1 MKGFVFTEFCDMVD
15 QTFSPI
21 VLEKIITQSNLP
33 SKGIYTSAGYYEHQ
47 EMVSLV
53 VELSR
58 ETNTPI
64 PDLLK
69 GFGKYLFPRFK
80 TLYPAFI
87 ERSNTVFEMLS
98 SVDNYIHVEV
108 LKLYPDAELPR
119 ILTTPLPNGL
129 EMIYKSSRHL
139 EDLAQGLIE
148 GCIEHYRENIHV
160 KRETIQ
166 DETGEFTRFIL
177 TKHE

>member
-15 QTFSPI
+15 QTFSPV
-21 VLEKIITQSNLP
+21 VLETIITKSNLP
-33 SKGIYTSAGYYEHQ
+33 SKGIYTSAGYYAHQ
-47 EMVSLV
+47 EMVTLV
-53 VELSR
+53 TELSR
-58 ETNTPI
+58 ETNTSI

-69 GFGKYLFPRFK
+69 AFGRYLFPRFK

-87 ERSNTVFEMLS
+87 ERSKTAFDMLA

-119 ILTTPLPNGL
+119 IYTTPLPNGL

-148 GCIEHYRENIHV
+148 GCIEHFGENIQI
-160 KRETIQ
+160 KRESVQ
-166 DETGEFTRFIL
+166 DETGDFTRFIL